1 MHSKLFETAL
11 LLLYATTHIMK
22 DFVLYIR
29 SQVYIAIVVS
39 KLNTTMSI
47 EKQIYFQSRI
57 EEALIAIKCLHARI
71 HFV

>member
-1 MHSKLFETAL
+1 LFETAL

-47 EKQIYFQSRI
+47 EK
-57 EEALIAIKCLHARI
+57 
-71 HFV
+71 